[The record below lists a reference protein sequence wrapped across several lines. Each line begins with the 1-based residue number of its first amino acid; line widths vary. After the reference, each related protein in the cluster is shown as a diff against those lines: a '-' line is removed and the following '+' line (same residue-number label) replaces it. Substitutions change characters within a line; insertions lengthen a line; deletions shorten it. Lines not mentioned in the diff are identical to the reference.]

1 MVYMQILH
9 PFCIRDLSMTD
20 FGICRKVLEPTS
32 VRPRETAVYAKERS
46 KRKWNFLGTASNSL
60 LLGHRLKKE
69 QKGKRA
75 GPRS

>member
-32 VRPRETAVYAKERS
+32 VRPRETAVYGKERS

-60 LLGHRLKKE
+60 LLGHRLKE